1 MKKDKLKKQTE
12 KSKPENH
19 NSSFSVF
26 QIVIFAFLFVLMIWI
41 IGFLSLEIDSQKQ
54 EIKKLHSEFEIRKAD
69 NEEIFNY
76 YVEKI
81 RDFQKID
88 IKDQVQSFGKDIK
101 DGLQQVRDLM
111 FDRDDLEKVNTRIEA
126 LEEYNNT
133 YRGTNL
139 VFLTSVGLL
148 RDVINRGQPFEVELN
163 TIDIVGGRNQI
174 VVDAIKTLKPLSEDG
189 VKTFAQLK
197 AEFDEMAHD
206 VVFVSNNP
214 LPENSTYK
222 QRFMHRM
229 KSLFKVRKIDL
240 TDTRDNP
247 DSIIARVESYL
258 KDNKLDEAVKE
269 LERLA
274 SVSPYGFEY
283 VKKWYDDAK
292 ARVEVDNIMSSLSSF
307 AIERA
312 LNDIYQGNPKLKLQE
327 KAIKTLTK
335 RAEII
340 KSPTKTNKE

>member
-1 MKKDKLKKQTE
+1 MKKDKQKKQIE
-12 KSKPENH
+12 KSKPENN

-26 QIVIFAFLFVLMIWI
+26 QIVIFAFLFILMIWI
-41 IGFLSLEIDSQKQ
+41 IGFLSLELDNQKQ

-88 IKDQVQSFGKDIK
+88 IKDQVQTFGKDIK

-111 FDRDDLEKVNTRIEA
+111 FDRDDLEKVNKRIEA

-163 TIDIVGGRNQI
+163 TLEVVGGRNQI
-174 VVDAIKTLKPLSEDG
+174 VVDAIKTLKPLSENG

-197 AEFDEMAHD
+197 AEFDEMAND
-206 VVFVSNNP
+206 VVFMANNP

-222 QRFMHRM
+222 QRFVHKM

-240 TDTRDNP
+240 RDIRDNP
-247 DSIIARVESYL
+247 DAIIARVESYL
-258 KDNKLDEAVKE
+258 KDNKLDEAVSE
-269 LERLA
+269 LEKLE

-283 VKKWYDDAK
+283 VKKWYEDAK
-292 ARVEVDNIMSSLSSF
+292 ARVEVDNIMSSVSSF

-312 LNDIYQGNPKLKLQE
+312 LNDIYQGNPKLKSEE

-340 KSPTKTNKE
+340 KSSTPTKKE